1 MSYPTPGH
9 ILSQA
14 GLVQR
19 PAYHHSGAADIGI
32 APTQLHHQSSYSSTS
47 GHYAGNSS
55 SSSSRDAHHHHS
67 SATVQRQM
75 SMSTI
80 RSTGSSYAP
89 ASPIPVSSFSNLNP
103 YLTMSTPAFPA
114 PLSERRSSQDN
125 AIPQSYYGRHTTSKD
140 SSSYVYP
147 EYLNLPPEYR
157 KHSQNLGQL
166 PDYMNLPP
174 ERHNSHAAQNHGQ
187 FPDYLNLPTEYRAKQ
202 SHPSQYGPI
211 RSPGH
216 TTHAQNP
223 YPQISAGTSSSQR
236 PRTESNAAPARRRRG
251 DSKFSHHIED
261 PYPIIKDGR
270 GPAYYLRVPQSIFFD
285 EADMNRGM
293 SHLKPITFRM
303 KNCSEFGVRLS
314 DCNVDHLRLPE
325 LDDQDAVLFG
335 NDEVYREIRVKI
347 AWPGY
352 YDHPFTKRVNIRKGS
367 MTRISMLFNVVAVI
381 EEFIKKIH
389 HDPECICDR
398 GMEFWK
404 LTGRERLTID
414 DFILTGLIHRGGPNW
429 QPEIWCPVPS
439 SSSFPRYSA

>member
-1 MSYPTPGH
+1 MDYHTLRHVIPHSWTYPQPSWTCAASS
-9 ILSQA
+9 LSS
-14 GLVQR
+14 LWSR
-19 PAYHHSGAADIGI
+19 RHWI

-75 SMSTI
+75 SMSTMC
-80 RSTGSSYAP
+80 STGSSYAP

-103 YLTMSTPAFPA
+103 YPTMSTPAFPA

-236 PRTESNAAPARRRRG
+236 PRTESNAAPARRRR
-251 DSKFSHHIED
+251 EV
-261 PYPIIKDGR
+261 PLN
-270 GPAYYLRVPQSIFFD
+270 YLRVPQSIFFD

-314 DCNVDHLRLPE
+314 DCNVDRLRLPE

-389 HDPECICDR
+389 HDPECICER

-439 SSSFPRYSA
+439 SSSFPRVGSSIHFT